1 MENKEEKKKEEKKIE
16 IGQETLNILNTTRK
30 WTMFLAILGFIGI
43 GVLLGAGVVTGL
55 FLTVFNTTETNLGF
69 PESIIFV
76 IVIFLALVYFFPVLY
91 LFRFSKNIS
100 EAVRTYDKTKL
111 HEAFRNLKAYYLYI
125 GVLIIVFLALYII
138 FFIALGAS
146 APFIEDLVLVK

>member
-16 IGQETLNILNTTRK
+16 IGQDTLDILNTTRK

-55 FLTVFNTTETNLGF
+55 FLTVFNTTETQLGF

-76 IVIFLALVYFFPVLY
+76 IVMFLAIVYFFPVFY
-91 LFRFSKNIS
+91 LFRFSKNTS
-100 EAVRTYDKTKL
+100 EAVRTYDKMKL
-111 HEAFRNLKAYYLYI
+111 HEAFWNLRAYYLYI
-125 GVLIIVFLALYII
+125 GILVVVVLAIYII

-146 APFIEDLVLVK
+146 APFIKDLVMIK